1 MNTSQTSQHNKQRNN
16 NKEKEEHKAMQ
27 KHVERKHVCVE
38 TKHAVTSTERQG
50 DNKVAGWRQK
60 SLQQVCL

>member
-1 MNTSQTSQHNKQRNN
+1 MNTSQTSQHNKQKNN
-16 NKEKEEHKAMQ
+16 NKERKNTRQ
-27 KHVERKHVCVE
+27 CQSTWERKHVRVE

-50 DNKVAGWRQK
+50 HNKVTGWRQK